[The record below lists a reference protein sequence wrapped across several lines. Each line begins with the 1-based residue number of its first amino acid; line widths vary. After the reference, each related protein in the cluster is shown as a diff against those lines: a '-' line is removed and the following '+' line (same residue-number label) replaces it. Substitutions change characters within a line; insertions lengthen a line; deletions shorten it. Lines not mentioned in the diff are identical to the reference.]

1 MQPVYIRLRTR
12 ARQIAARLPV
22 PSFYR
27 HFPRAVGL
35 SLDIMEKTPLVG
47 QIKGWVAG
55 HIEDDFGHGMKH
67 SIKVAGEAGALVLIE
82 SRRLKHPEKNIRR
95 RVVIAL
101 CAGLLHDI
109 KRKHKNHALAGAA
122 CAARMLRH
130 YPLSAVEIEE
140 ICLAIGNHEAFRP
153 IKKVVSPEGA
163 MISDCLYD
171 ADKFRWGPDNFTD
184 MVWCMVDYLNP
195 PMEKFLQYY
204 PRGLDKIAAIK
215 DTFRTAT
222 GKAYGPE
229 FIDLGLAIGQELFQ
243 AMNSEFGQNF

>member
-27 HFPRAVGL
+27 HFSRAIGL
-35 SLDIMEKTPLVG
+35 SRDIMENTPLVG
-47 QIKGWVAG
+47 QIKRWVAD

-67 SIKVAGEAGALVLIE
+67 SITVAVEAGALVWIE
-82 SRRLKHPEKNIRR
+82 NLDLKRSDKDIRR

-122 CAARMLRH
+122 CAAGILKR
-130 YPLSAVEIEE
+130 YPFIPAEIDD

-153 IKKVVSPEGA
+153 IKKAVSPEGII
-163 MISDCLYD
+163 ISDCLYD

-184 MVWCMVDYLNP
+184 TVWCMIDYLNP
-195 PMEKFLQYY
+195 PLEKFIQHY
-204 PRGLDKIAAIK
+204 PRGMDKIVAIR
-215 DTFRTAT
+215 DTFRSAT
-222 GKAYGPE
+222 GKVYGPE
-229 FIDLGLAIGQELFQ
+229 FIDLGLAIGRELFQ
-243 AMNSEFGQNF
+243 EMNSEFE